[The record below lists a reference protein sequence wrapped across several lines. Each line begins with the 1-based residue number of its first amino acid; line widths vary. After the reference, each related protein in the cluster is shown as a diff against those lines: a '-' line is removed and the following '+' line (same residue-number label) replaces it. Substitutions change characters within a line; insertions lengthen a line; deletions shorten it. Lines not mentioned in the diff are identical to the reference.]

1 MSTSIFGSRMLL
13 TWNLASSLLVGIVFS
28 YALILGVFL
37 LVMMVLFLGSVD
49 HYADGVWWC
58 EWV

>member
-1 MSTSIFGSRMLL
+1 MSSIFGSRMLL

-28 YALILGVFL
+28 YALILSVFL
-37 LVMMVLFLGSVD
+37 LGSVD
-49 HYADGVWWC
+49 HYVDGAVWWC

>member
-49 HYADGVWWC
+49 HYVDGVWWC